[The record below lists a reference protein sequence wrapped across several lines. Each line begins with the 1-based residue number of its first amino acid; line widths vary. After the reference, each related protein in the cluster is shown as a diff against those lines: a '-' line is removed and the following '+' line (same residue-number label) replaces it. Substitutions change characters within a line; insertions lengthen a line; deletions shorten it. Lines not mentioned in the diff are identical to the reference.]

1 MKKWDLPL
9 VPSTNG
15 SKVKTFWIQSSIL
28 CDHRNKASLGWVADK
43 NKRLYIASL
52 DFASLICT
60 ILYFLMVTGFIQK
73 RRETGFKTLWQPGES
88 KVPIPA
94 KWEVSFGYINSKK
107 MIETNSQH
115 PFISFPS
122 IFTQCQPSSSYMG
135 SCQMVGMC
143 R

>member
-1 MKKWDLPL
+1 MEA
-9 VPSTNG
+9 
-15 SKVKTFWIQSSIL
+15 SIS
-28 CDHRNKASLGWVADK
+28 RVVDK

-94 KWEVSFGYINSKK
+94 NWEFPFGYINSKK
-107 MIETNSQH
+107 MIELNSQPPVH
-115 PFISFPS
+115 NFPY
-122 IFTQCQPSSSYMG
+122 IFTEHRLGC
-135 SCQMVGMC
+135 
-143 R
+143 